1 MVSSTNE
8 VEAGIKTEYDRLS
21 ELKAFDE
28 SKAGVKGLVD
38 AGISEIPQMFIQPP
52 HIVDYKSK
60 SRKTDYTIP
69 VVDLQ
74 GIDRDPNICKQ
85 IVEQVKDASERW
97 GFFQLVNHG
106 IPVSILEE
114 MENGVRRFYGQDVEL
129 KKKMYTR
136 DATKKVVYNSN
147 FDLYCGTATNW
158 RDTFYCLM
166 APNPPDPEELPAVCR

>member
-1 MVSSTNE
+1 MVSSTSE
-8 VEAGIKTEYDRLS
+8 VDAGIKTDYDRLS

-60 SRKTDYTIP
+60 SSKIDYTIP
-69 VVDLQ
+69 VVDLH
-74 GIDRDPNICKQ
+74 GIDRDPNSRKQ
-85 IVEQVKDASERW
+85 IVEQLKDASERW
-97 GFFQLVNHG
+97 GFFQVLNHG

-114 MENGVRRFYGQDVEL
+114 MENGVRRFYEQDVEL

-147 FDLYCGTATNW
+147 FDLYSGTAANW